1 MQSDL
6 YQYYLFLTTS
16 AWGVGVPGIRI
27 SEFFTFPLKNELIE
41 KTGNK
46 NINIEYC
53 DLAIISEVKSLTK
66 KMIGQKKNID
76 VLINNAGAL
85 FNERQITSE
94 GIEQSFALL
103 LLSPF
108 IFTERLI
115 PIFSLNCRVINS
127 RSLKS
132 R

>member
-1 MQSDL
+1 M
-6 YQYYLFLTTS
+6 
-16 AWGVGVPGIRI
+16 
-27 SEFFTFPLKNELIE
+27 
-41 KTGNK
+41 
-46 NINIEYC
+46 
-53 DLAIISEVKSLTK
+53 
-66 KMIGQKKNID
+66 D

-115 PIFSLNCRVINS
+115 PIFSLNCRVINIS
-127 RSLKS
+127 SGGMYS
-132 R
+132 QN